1 MSMLFRPS
9 VPPVVDYLARAQAP
23 TLNILP
29 ADPDAGA
36 ASLSATPPFV
46 EPRPS
51 LEAFLAY
58 LESERT
64 ESVEEDGPDHP
75 DDHEE
80 NEIAGTGT
88 AEDENGGDMTAA
100 DADELTASMLEE
112 RAEALRIETASRLV
126 PRLFPAPDRTR
137 LQRDWLQV
145 YFPINEV
152 SEGQRGIIVP
162 VPYNSNFLPPGQ
174 EGMRSR
180 ATFRQEP

>member
-1 MSMLFRPS
+1 MSTLFRPS
-9 VPPVVDYLARAQAP
+9 VPPVVDYLARAQPPA
-23 TLNILP
+23 LYIHP

-36 ASLSATPPFV
+36 ASLSATPPFI

-51 LEAFLAY
+51 LEGFLAY

-64 ESVEEDGPDHP
+64 DSAEEGGPDGS
-75 DDHEE
+75 DERE
-80 NEIAGTGT
+80 GNEIAATGK
-88 AEDENGGDMTAA
+88 AEDENGGGMTAA

-112 RAEALRIETASRLV
+112 RAQAVRVQTASRLV

-137 LQRDWLQV
+137 LQRDWLQL
-145 YFPINEV
+145 YFPVNEV
-152 SEGQRGIIVP
+152 PEDQQRIIVP
-162 VPYNSNFLPPGQ
+162 VLYDSIFLPPGQ